1 MLEKEARQPSPAQA
15 RIGVGARGRA
25 RVDPTLGNRGS
36 KGLMRG
42 CRENNQEWIKKTKTL
57 RLRTGK
63 REAKGTSFHPYSLGR
78 AAGP

>member
-1 MLEKEARQPSPAQA
+1 
-15 RIGVGARGRA
+15 
-25 RVDPTLGNRGS
+25 
-36 KGLMRG
+36 MRG